1 MSGQGEVVGQGC
13 HSAGVLGVNMD
24 AKLQKAFDFAKE
36 RHKDQKRKFTSKPYL
51 EHLENTA
58 NLLWEIN
65 ESAGT
70 DVFIAALLHDVVED
84 TETELKEVGQLFG
97 DVVMRLV
104 EELTSD
110 KEKQNT
116 IGKSIYLTEKINE
129 MSETAFTIKLC
140 DRLSNVVSLNN
151 KDIPSEFKTRY
162 IKETDYIIN
171 HINRELNEIQKDL
184 LKRIKSMLLYLEL

>member
-1 MSGQGEVVGQGC
+1 
-13 HSAGVLGVNMD
+13 MD
-24 AKLQKAFDFAKE
+24 AKLQKAFDFVKE

-51 EHLENTA
+51 EHLEDTA

-97 DVVMRLV
+97 GVVMRLV

-110 KEKQNT
+110 KEKQNI

-140 DRLSNVVSLNN
+140 DRLSNVVSLND
-151 KDIPSEFKTRY
+151 KDIPFEFKTRY